1 MQSRNIINIV
11 RARPASDGAGVKI
24 KRLAGFG
31 TQLKMDPFLMLDEIR
46 SDNKDEYIAGFPS
59 HPHRG
64 FETVTYMRAG
74 GFSHKDSMGNE
85 GTIDAGGAQW
95 MTAASGVIHSE
106 MPNVGDDSGDGN
118 DLGMHGFQ
126 FWLNLPAAEKM
137 GQPDYRDIQGEEVVT
152 FQQHDAQIRLIAGE
166 IGQDDTFITGTV
178 TGKTTRALLADVI
191 LPAGGHTE
199 LTYSN
204 KLSSQ
209 FYVYQGEV
217 QVGNKT
223 VSRGELAQLD
233 QGDTL
238 QVIAKEGSSLLLFGG
253 LPLNEPVTH
262 YGPFVMNTKE
272 EIEQAIHDYQT
283 GKLVRSQHK
292 SNQGNIQ

>member
-1 MQSRNIINIV
+1 MQLRNITNIS
-11 RARPASDGAGVKI
+11 RARAASDGAGVKI
-24 KRLAGFG
+24 QRLAGFG
-31 TQLKMDPFLMLDEIR
+31 SYLNMDPFLMLDEIR
-46 SDNKDEYIAGFPS
+46 SENKDDYIAGFPL

-106 MPNVGDDSGDGN
+106 MPSLGDDN
-118 DLGMHGFQ
+118 DSGMHGFQ

-137 GQPDYRDIQGEEVVT
+137 GRPGYRDIQGTEVVT
-152 FQQHDAQIRLIAGE
+152 FQQDDARVRLIAGE
-166 IGQDDTFITGTV
+166 ISQEATVISGTV

-191 LPAGGHTE
+191 LPEGGSTE
-199 LTYSN
+199 LTYAD

-209 FYVYQGEV
+209 FYVYQGSIR
-217 QVGNKT
+217 VGDKT

-233 QGDTL
+233 QGSSL
-238 QVIAKEGSSLLLFGG
+238 QIVAEKDSGLLLFGG
-253 LPLNEPVTH
+253 LPLNEPVAH
-262 YGPFVMNTKE
+262 YGPFVMNTSE
-272 EIEQAIHDYQT
+272 EIEQAIRDYQDGT
-283 GKLVRSQHK
+283 LVRS
-292 SNQGNIQ
+292 

>member
-1 MQSRNIINIV
+1 MQSRNITNIS

-24 KRLAGFG
+24 QRLAGFG
-31 TQLKMDPFLMLDEIR
+31 SYLNMDPFLMLDEIR
-46 SDNKDEYIAGFPS
+46 SENKDDYIAGFPA

-106 MPNVGDDSGDGN
+106 MPNTGIDSHS
-118 DLGMHGFQ
+118 GMHGFQ

-137 GQPDYRDIQGEEVVT
+137 DRPDYRDIQGGEVVS
-152 FQQHDAQIRLIAGE
+152 FQQNDADVRLIAGE
-166 IGQDDTFITGTV
+166 MGHEGAAIIGNV
-178 TGKTTRALLADVI
+178 TGKTTQALLADVI
-191 LPAGGHTE
+191 LPADGGTT
-199 LTYSN
+199 LVYAD

-209 FYVYQGEV
+209 FYVYEGRIS
-217 QVGNKT
+217 VGNKS
-223 VSRGELAQLD
+223 VGRGELAQLGA
-233 QGDTL
+233 GDSL
-238 QVIAKEGSSLLLFGG
+238 RIVAEKDSGLLLFGG
-253 LPLNEPVTH
+253 LPLNEPVAH

-272 EIEQAIHDYQT
+272 EIDQAIRDYQAGT
-283 GKLVRSQHK
+283 LVRPIRQFRDIYG
-292 SNQGNIQ
+292 QD